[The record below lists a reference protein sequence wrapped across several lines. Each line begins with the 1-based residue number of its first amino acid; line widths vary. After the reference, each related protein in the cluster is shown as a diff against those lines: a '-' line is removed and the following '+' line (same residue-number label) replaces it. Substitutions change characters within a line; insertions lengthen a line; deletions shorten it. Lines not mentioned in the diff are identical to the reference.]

1 MDFPKIKR
9 QIPFEPPRK
18 EDIRVVT
25 KEEAE
30 KMVDDAVHQI
40 RSSHGRFTDTVF
52 VADSLGP
59 DIGPLVSEPKTDGFN
74 LTLKDP
80 EEMRRE
86 FEDAKEY

>member
-9 QIPFEPPRK
+9 QIPFAPPRK
-18 EDIRVVT
+18 EDIKVIT

-30 KMVDDAVHQI
+30 KMVDDAIHKVK
-40 RSSHGRFTDTVF
+40 SGRFSGKV
-52 VADSLGP
+52 VLDSLIPGP
-59 DIGPLVSEPKTDGFN
+59 IVTEPAADEFN

-86 FEDAKEY
+86 FEDAKTY

>member
-9 QIPFEPPRK
+9 QKPFVPPRK

-30 KMVDDAVHQI
+30 KMVDDAIHKVK
-40 RSSHGRFTDTVF
+40 SGRFTGKVVLDPLGTVPV
-52 VADSLGP
+52 VA
-59 DIGPLVSEPKTDGFN
+59 EPTANEFN

-86 FEDAKEY
+86 FEDAKTY